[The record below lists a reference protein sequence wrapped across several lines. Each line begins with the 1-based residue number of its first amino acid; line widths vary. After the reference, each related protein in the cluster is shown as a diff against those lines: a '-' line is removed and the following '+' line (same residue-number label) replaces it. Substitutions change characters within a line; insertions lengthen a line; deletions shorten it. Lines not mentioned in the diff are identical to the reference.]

1 MPSTM
6 TGTHGMRKI
15 LKFDFILL
23 LIALLL
29 VLIIVIHE
37 IGHTALARLLGDP
50 DSVFYLVKVKGDFA
64 CCGFTD
70 FDTTKLSWGD
80 NLVVSLGGLLATQLV
95 ALVALFLLRFPQNNT
110 LWRRALKAIALG
122 FAFFDVPVQVI
133 QASLYDLDHRVW
145 PTNVD
150 LMDVMLLLQTRIEA
164 SQIVL
169 KAALFIIA
177 AVYLVLIIWLY
188 KRSSQPQTNEAL
200 LR

>member
-1 MPSTM
+1 
-6 TGTHGMRKI
+6 MRKI